1 MDKSAGKV
9 MRKDAIF
16 RIYSMTKAVTAVSAM
31 MLWEEGRFQLG
42 DPISK
47 YLPEFA
53 AVSPKQP
60 IRVVDLFRHTS
71 GVIDYSAVTPAF
83 YKEHPDYPVI
93 VDPKIDLAEV
103 VRRIAKIPLLHTPGT
118 TFHYGYSVDVLG
130 RLVEVIS
137 GKTLEQFFQERLLQ
151 PLGMKDTGF
160 YVPKEKLDRLVV
172 LDEPG
177 PDGKVIRSKGYGQDS
192 YATKPAAFLG
202 GQGLVST
209 ATDYSRFCQMLLNG
223 GVFEGKRYLGR
234 KTVEMMSTDY
244 LVDMPRAGASQPGPG
259 TGFGLTFAITL
270 HPAATGL
277 AGSKGEYF
285 WSGAAG
291 TRFWIDPLEKMI
303 TIFMVITLPPL
314 GVEKPFKAMVYSAL
328 E

>member
-1 MDKSAGKV
+1 
-9 MRKDAIF
+9 
-16 RIYSMTKAVTAVSAM
+16 
-31 MLWEEGRFQLG
+31 
-42 DPISK
+42 
-47 YLPEFA
+47 
-53 AVSPKQP
+53 
-60 IRVVDLFRHTS
+60 
-71 GVIDYSAVTPAF
+71 
-83 YKEHPDYPVI
+83 
-93 VDPKIDLAEV
+93 
-103 VRRIAKIPLLHTPGT
+103 
-118 TFHYGYSVDVLG
+118 
-130 RLVEVIS
+130 
-137 GKTLEQFFQERLLQ
+137 
-151 PLGMKDTGF
+151 
-160 YVPKEKLDRLVV
+160 
-172 LDEPG
+172 
-177 PDGKVIRSKGYGQDS
+177 
-192 YATKPAAFLG
+192 
-202 GQGLVST
+202 
-209 ATDYSRFCQMLLNG
+209 MLLNG

-303 TIFMVITLPPL
+303 TIFMVNTLPPL